1 LRHAPDPAVTLDHE
15 NSLGIGGFAM
25 TSKPGWAEISITNY
39 KSPIANLPGLVPPYY
54 EIDPLVD
61 NPRYLP

>member
-1 LRHAPDPAVTLDHE
+1 MG
-15 NSLGIGGFAM
+15 NFAM

-39 KSPIANLPGLVPPYY
+39 KSPIANLPGLALPYY
-54 EIDPLVD
+54 EIGPLVD